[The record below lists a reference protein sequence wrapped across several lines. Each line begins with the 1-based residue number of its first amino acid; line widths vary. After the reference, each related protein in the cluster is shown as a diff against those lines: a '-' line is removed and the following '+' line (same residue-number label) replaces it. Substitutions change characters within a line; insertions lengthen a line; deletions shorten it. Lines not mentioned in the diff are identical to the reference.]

1 MTERLNEKTIEKVS
15 SLLTWQSICKI
26 AVEYMAFDLEEL
38 ERIWLENMPHVKHA
52 IVDVLKAFWT
62 KSEGKDTKEV

>member
-1 MTERLNEKTIEKVS
+1 MAERLDVKTIEKVA
-15 SLLTWQSICKI
+15 SLLTWPSICKI

-38 ERIWLENMPHVKHA
+38 ERIWLESMPHVKRA
-52 IVDVLKAFWT
+52 IVDVLKTFWT